1 MVFEMQTEVSTSPK
15 IIICTLVQGFK
26 SKDFEIQPKDN
37 LGFKRRI
44 LRSRKFEFDSGFK
57 FKGRFEYFQRME
69 ISIRKILKSF
79 RNSEIDLAWT

>member
-44 LRSRKFEFDSGFK
+44 LRSRKFEFDSGFNSKEGLNIFKEWK
-57 FKGRFEYFQRME
+57 F
-69 ISIRKILKSF
+69 L
-79 RNSEIDLAWT
+79 